1 MTQAVASRAAWP
13 RREGA
18 ACPPRRGPPGP
29 ARPSFSVRRPRGPAA
44 ARGTVLGGPGPLG
57 RAASPI
63 PGVLGSAPSTCPA
76 CAWPEAFRRFLRLG
90 SGASSSAEPCARPVG
105 TAGCASLACRSLVH
119 RSLTRRSLAAFPPQ
133 LAEIKVCW
141 LRSVRLWE
149 MKERTFALWSQIRVM
164 YKHTLMEAIPSSSP
178 KANPWV

>member
-1 MTQAVASRAAWP
+1 MAEA
-13 RREGA
+13 
-18 ACPPRRGPPGP
+18 RGRGLPSPPGP
-29 ARPSFSVRRPRGPAA
+29 ARPGPALVLREA
-44 ARGTVLGGPGPLG
+44 AAGTSGGQRYGPGGPGAAGAGGFPHPRRPGLCPLH
-57 RAASPI
+57 
-63 PGVLGSAPSTCPA
+63 LPA

-105 TAGCASLACRSLVH
+105 TAGCASLTCRSLVH